1 MQLQCNCSI
10 LKCRCYIVFKNVYY
24 SVTAIQC
31 LQCIVE
37 YERYIV
43 FLDCIILII
52 IVKNVV

>member
-24 SVTAIQC
+24 SVTARQC